1 MITSLLWG
9 TTWSP
14 TNMVRARQESLT
26 TKRAAPHTPRIHDE
40 DDALDPG
47 WAASEDA
54 MVVAMETQ

>member
-1 MITSLLWG
+1 MITTLLWG

-40 DDALDPG
+40 DDALR
-47 WAASEDA
+47 DA
-54 MVVAMETQ
+54 EREAERRI